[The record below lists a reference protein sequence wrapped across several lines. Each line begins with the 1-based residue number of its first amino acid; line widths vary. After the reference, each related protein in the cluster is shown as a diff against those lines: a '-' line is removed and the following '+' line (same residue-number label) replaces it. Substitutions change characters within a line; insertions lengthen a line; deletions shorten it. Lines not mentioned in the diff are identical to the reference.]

1 MGVVDPY
8 LDPTT
13 GLLRNK
19 VGAQS
24 KVALVKAEGD
34 LVFARTAQLMDHPIP
49 GTGDLREL
57 QEVHRYLFQDVFD
70 WAGQIRTV
78 DMKKNEPGSEFFL
91 PVQMIERAAA
101 FAAGDLSNDSML
113 QGLDRERFVERLAFH
128 YDAFNYIHPFREGNG
143 RTQRVFWS
151 RVADEAGWQLNWS
164 SVQGSVNDA
173 ACRAATERQDLGPLR
188 EMFAGIVAPAV
199 PQAHRGEEWRVAALA
214 RLAFPGAPTA
224 TKEAGY
230 QAPEARPNSRGLGGP
245 RREKTR

>member
-8 LDPTT
+8 LDPAT

-19 VGAQS
+19 IGAQT
-24 KVALVKAEGD
+24 KVALEEAEGD
-34 LVFARTAQLMDHPIP
+34 LVFARTAQLMDHPVP

-57 QEVHRYLFQDVFD
+57 QEIHRHLFQDVFD
-70 WAGQIRTV
+70 WAGQLRTV

-101 FAAGDLSNDSML
+101 FAAGDLANDSML

-164 SVQGSVNDA
+164 SVQGAVNDA
-173 ACRAATERQDLGPLR
+173 ACRAAAERQDLGPLR
-188 EMFAGIVAPAV
+188 EMFEGIVAPAV
-199 PQAHRGEEWRVAALA
+199 PQAHRGEEWRAAELA
-214 RLAFPGAPTA
+214 RLAFPAAPAA

-230 QAPEARPNSRGLGGP
+230 QAPEARSNSRGLGGP
-245 RREKTR
+245 GQEKTR